1 MAAHEEAL
9 RNMVAAAV
17 AGGVQ
22 IGLFN
27 PLDCLRIRFQVAA
40 TTELSTASASASPSA
55 LEFTR
60 QIIRTEG
67 WWWGLHRPGLL
78 INCAAVAT
86 SQGLRIGLYPSI
98 RQILSPHPIAI
109 IPNGISNGH
118 ANANAN
124 GTASGGTDCCTDGV
138 TPPPPSAM
146 VLGGLLSGVI
156 GYWLTAPLFLLKV
169 RAHAATQLRST
180 RAATSRG
187 APSTAERTRR
197 APERVV
203 RPRKLREYWLG
214 SSALVIR
221 GALLT
226 TGQVVGYDGTKW
238 LSRRHEWLRDG
249 PLLHA
254 TAAVVGGVGAASCS
268 APADVVQTRL
278 QIVGGSGAVGCAA
291 QIFQEAGVRGF
302 FRGWGMSVARL
313 CPTFVIGST
322 VYEQGRRLMG
332 LDYLV

>member
-146 VLGGLLSGVI
+146 VLGGLLSGLI

-169 RAHAATQLRST
+169 RAHAATQKSRGRVLSK
-180 RAATSRG
+180 SRG
-187 APSTAERTRR
+187 A
-197 APERVV
+197 
-203 RPRKLREYWLG
+203 
-214 SSALVIR
+214 SA
-221 GALLT
+221 
-226 TGQVVGYDGTKW
+226 
-238 LSRRHEWLRDG
+238 
-249 PLLHA
+249 
-254 TAAVVGGVGAASCS
+254 
-268 APADVVQTRL
+268 
-278 QIVGGSGAVGCAA
+278 
-291 QIFQEAGVRGF
+291 
-302 FRGWGMSVARL
+302 
-313 CPTFVIGST
+313 
-322 VYEQGRRLMG
+322 QG
-332 LDYLV
+332 